1 MSEVAQGDGDLPRG
15 GAVMAGLPRGCRTVR
30 LRGTG
35 ATGSHRTAPGTA
47 VLSGVVFAGAEQ
59 GGAGDP
65 DLPARQ
71 LSLAFDGVGARAGIR
86 AGNPT
91 GLVAPAVTTLLDSAG
106 VR

>member
-1 MSEVAQGDGDLPRG
+1 M
-15 GAVMAGLPRGCRTVR
+15 
-30 LRGTG
+30 
-35 ATGSHRTAPGTA
+35 
-47 VLSGVVFAGAEQ
+47 SGVVSAGAEQ

-86 AGNPT
+86 AGDPT
-91 GLVAPAVTTLLDSAG
+91 GLTPAVTTLLDSAG